1 MNSNLHEEFH
11 IKDEEDE
18 AVTITTNDTN
28 NDKVTLIEDD
38 LNTVTDDTV
47 SDIVEVTTKEDEKE
61 NVNSRDKINTKL
73 AVKDGIVI
81 PNIIKRTNKRY
92 TYSILTPSSVLLK
105 PCEMSNL
112 VKKEIERVTG
122 DTQGV
127 KLPLIT
133 TLMIK

>member
-47 SDIVEVTTKEDEKE
+47 SDINEKE
-61 NVNSRDKINTKL
+61 NVNSSDKINTKL

-81 PNIIKRTNKRY
+81 PNII
-92 TYSILTPSSVLLK
+92 
-105 PCEMSNL
+105 
-112 VKKEIERVTG
+112 
-122 DTQGV
+122 
-127 KLPLIT
+127 
-133 TLMIK
+133 